1 MQHRRPSSS
10 LSCGPR
16 NTRTLTVT
24 PTPPLTLTLTL
35 TLTLSLTLTLT
46 LTLTPT
52 RWPSQYQLRYSGGG
66 SGKVQMVL
74 DAAAQS
80 GADVLRADV
89 LLRPLARRGAVPRGG
104 FPYKLYAQRNADLV
118 PPVARL
124 TLTLA
129 LTLTVTLTLTLTLT
143 LALTLTRSTRR
154 PSATSCS
161 GPSPH
166 ASWRSGSPMRR
177 VNSKLVTTLRTTTRC
192 RPRHHLRAPWSV
204 RCRARC
210 GSSASQW
217 RIKCLCG

>member
-35 TLTLSLTLTLT
+35 ALTLALTLSLTLTLT

-89 LLRPLARRGAVPRGG
+89 LLRPLARRGAVPRGV
-104 FPYKLYAQRNADLV
+104 FPFKLYAQRNADLV
-118 PPVARL
+118 H
-124 TLTLA
+124 
-129 LTLTVTLTLTLTLT
+129 
-143 LALTLTRSTRR
+143 
-154 PSATSCS
+154 
-161 GPSPH
+161 PSP
-166 ASWRSGSPMRR
+166 
-177 VNSKLVTTLRTTTRC
+177 V
-192 RPRHHLRAPWSV
+192 
-204 RCRARC
+204 
-210 GSSASQW
+210 
-217 RIKCLCG
+217 